1 MFIWE
6 QQSHFLQVEHLLLRG
21 IRTDKTKKEILR
33 KRKKNHV
40 MQTEDLFV
48 SKQIHNRIVL
58 LLPHPLVHLMNFW
71 RECPIKKPA
80 DF

>member
-33 KRKKNHV
+33 KKEEKSRHANGGFIRV
-40 MQTEDLFV
+40 ETN
-48 SKQIHNRIVL
+48 S
-58 LLPHPLVHLMNFW
+58 
-71 RECPIKKPA
+71 
-80 DF
+80 